1 MTGESPMS
9 IDEIGRMTLPQL
21 ACRAS
26 NKPPGSDEKQFRS
39 LAAYESAIREAEEAW
54 SRDS

>member
-1 MTGESPMS
+1 MAEAEMS

-26 NKPPGSDEKQFRS
+26 DKPPGSNAGQFRS
-39 LAAYESAIREAEEAW
+39 LAAYEAAIREAEEEW
-54 SRDS
+54 SRDP

>member
-1 MTGESPMS
+1 MAEAQMS

-26 NKPPGSDEKQFRS
+26 DKPPASEAGKFRS
-39 LAAYESAIREAEEAW
+39 FAAYQAAVREAEEAW
-54 SRDS
+54 SRDP